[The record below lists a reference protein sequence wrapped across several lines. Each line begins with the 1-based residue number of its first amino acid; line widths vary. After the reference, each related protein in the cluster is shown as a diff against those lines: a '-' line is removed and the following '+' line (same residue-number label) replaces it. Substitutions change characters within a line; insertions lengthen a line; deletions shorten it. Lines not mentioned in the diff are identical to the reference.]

1 MKKGLISLL
10 GGIIL
15 GVLVSFLALD
25 YKGSTLNVM
34 GKDNVSGEPL
44 QKVQEIDIDVLMNG
58 LLIVAGI
65 SIFIYLIWA
74 YLEKRT

>member
-15 GVLVSFLALD
+15 GVLISFLTLD
-25 YKGSTLNVM
+25 YKGSTLNDM
-34 GKDNVSGEPL
+34 GKDNVSGAPM
-44 QKVQEIDIDVLMNG
+44 QTVQEIDIDVLMNG

-65 SIFIYLIWA
+65 SIFIYLIWTL
-74 YLEKRT
+74 LEKRT